1 MKQWLSDFKLALIQ
15 EDIDKLESLLNT
27 LDLKKMLEDLA
38 RDFQSDELKDK
49 LNDKL
54 NDNLEQMRALLQE
67 AIVLMNAKKNSKACE
82 IQKIQKALKYFKD

>member
-15 EDIDKLESLLNT
+15 EDVNKLEGLLNT

-49 LNDKL
+49 LND
-54 NDNLEQMRALLQE
+54 NLSQVKALLQE
-67 AIVLMNAKKNSKACE
+67 AVVLISEKKNSKACE

>member
-27 LDLKKMLEDLA
+27 LDLKKMLEHLA
-38 RDFQSDELKDK
+38 RDFQSDELK
-49 LNDKL
+49 DKL

-67 AIVLMNAKKNSKACE
+67 AIILMNAKKNSKACE

>member
-1 MKQWLSDFKLALIQ
+1 MKQWLNDFKLALIQ

-27 LDLKKMLEDLA
+27 LDLKKMLEDFA
-38 RDFQSDELKDK
+38 RDFQSDDLK
-49 LNDKL
+49 DKL

>member
-15 EDIDKLESLLNT
+15 EDIDKLESLLNA

-38 RDFQSDELKDK
+38 RDFQSDELK
-49 LNDKL
+49 DKL

>member
-1 MKQWLSDFKLALIQ
+1 MKQWLNDFKLALIQ

-38 RDFQSDELKDK
+38 RDFQSDDLK
-49 LNDKL
+49 DKL

>member
-38 RDFQSDELKDK
+38 RDFQNDELKDK
-49 LNDKL
+49 LNDK
-54 NDNLEQMRALLQE
+54 LEQMRALLQE

>member
-15 EDIDKLESLLNT
+15 EDINKLESLLNT

-38 RDFQSDELKDK
+38 RDFQSDELK
-49 LNDKL
+49 DKL